1 MPQPVKGLPAG
12 AVVRPISGVPQG
24 AIVRPIGGGAV
35 DDTPEAPQ
43 QSGLSKAWQV
53 ANKPIADFALGDGA
67 SSDFLTS
74 AATGMNR
81 NDLRSASQEINT
93 NTHDWAGGTSPEDET
108 FMQRLNPVR
117 QYKHLK
123 ASLFDPDSPEAQSF
137 RTGTLGALADTA
149 DTAASFTSP
158 LSIATYGLGS
168 VAQGGRAL
176 NSTGKVGRLAQAS
189 AEMNTAA
196 RVAPRV
202 VAASAP
208 AARVL
213 GGVAGAGFA
222 ANAADNFFDD
232 KPDESKAD
240 ALGRKLNAA
249 GMFFGGAAGAAHSVK
264 GEMPGPSSS
273 MGDRANE
280 GGGTRGDVYKY
291 ARDNGIDMNLAQAGE
306 GKFAR
311 TVETTAE
318 NTLGGSGRMAKMKD
332 QQQAQVDQHINNIKD
347 KLDPHGKGKDTVQQG
362 ELVQRA
368 ADVAADVSRT
378 NASTK
383 YDELDNMATPTI
395 KSGVSLMRDEL
406 VDRRPIKQQAQSLY
420 NQLNKGNVNSVKPT
434 EAMSVLKSIIDGPDY
449 SSFGDAHADRSNLNN
464 AHFTDAVSKGKGER
478 ALSILSK
485 AFKDQMAVS
494 AQSAEASGMKGA
506 VKKYNEA
513 QKAWSDHMAVFGD
526 NSSPIVKA
534 IQQKEP
540 GKILDT
546 FLNNSSGGSVRA
558 MRQMSEVAPAFK
570 GLLKRELV
578 NRLTANDP
586 TYKTF
591 NSRLSKYG
599 EPFLKELFKPE
610 ELDALRKTGQVT
622 KSLNL
627 DVNPSGSGKYG
638 VSAAASVAP
647 LFEIGRG
654 VMHLDP
660 AAVATGVGGLGAMA
674 GGSNV
679 AARVLGHQ
687 GLTDKLMGYEPTTA
701 APAINKPGFTA
712 TAAQAPQQQPQGKTI
727 ANPFG
732 QPTGKGLSNPAR
744 RRAGNNPQAGFAT
757 PAAMLDLASGG
768 VSLIAKKIRDVIS
781 KPENVAGKM
790 AKSLEE
796 NGGFT
801 YNLAKG
807 DQFGKDAFAVSA
819 FPERAEVYD
828 KQPGKKVIAQYID
841 KNKDILG
848 SEHGDRVHV
857 GGWKGSDG
865 KWYLDLSTTTPDLAS
880 ARKLAATADQKAIF
894 DLKHGKEI
902 DTGGTGAPRENSVPA
917 DQLLARLKDVP
928 KDAEY
933 LDAVHYTNNADLK
946 ELDPAFAG
954 KGPFAG
960 AERSRADKVPSTYLG
975 ERDVYKE
982 PRVQRGASAR
992 YAADINRGRLYDMK
1006 SDPEGLM
1013 KSVGDGSMTFSDAE
1027 KKAQSFGYSGLRDP
1041 EQGLITSWDK
1051 VGDIRREMPEPKG
1064 SSVELIKNPRK
1075 LDNGATISDMA
1086 KVLEQHTKANLK
1098 PLKVGDAPDPEV
1110 VSRAADLAEA
1120 EIKYQLAS
1128 ESNHGQDW
1136 YKGDVKKMED
1146 AVAQLHPEIGKDADK
1161 TSMFKAI
1168 TTAMSLGNDGDATI
1182 KQALEAYDRYKK
1194 DGSVPLERSPGEPWG
1209 GQYPGNN
1216 RAALENIQKLVT
1228 KFGEKGAVKW
1238 LSETHPVA
1246 EIEKVKANKSPLTVP
1261 MGMREVPGSFIMGPK
1276 AGPFYQNLNGDF
1288 SHLTADVWF
1297 NRSWNR
1303 WMGTMFDK
1311 NGETQSVARSPRER
1325 RLQVEAFKTVA
1336 DRLKMSV
1343 AEAQA
1348 VMWYYEQRLYT
1359 QHGLDSHSGSYGD
1372 AAERITKQLSG
1383 PDTKESAKAAAA
1395 GANAQAGSVS
1405 DSGGSG
1411 AAEVRDADHEGE
1423 GDTSFDF
1430 SPRTGR
1436 TSDRTVSEASE
1447 DDVNSLRDWE
1457 KSAGERGSR
1466 SYEAARIAK
1475 NLADVT
1481 KLGDSDAMYV
1491 VKDDDG
1497 KVVGVTTLD
1506 MYSSPGK
1513 GQKSPITIDYLA
1525 VHPEAQGMGVGK
1537 RLIQHTIDL
1546 AAEEGRGVNLLSKSG
1561 SRTFYEALGFKLSP
1575 QMGESRYEMSPEEV
1589 KARATPKEEPSPE
1602 AIRSLERTKSPDYKY
1617 SDADFNIK
1625 GLHGSQTPI
1634 KEFGDPTE
1642 DGQHMVGDAI
1652 YFSKGKW
1659 ISSYW
1664 ANGSKGHVY
1673 SADLAMKKPFIIS
1686 DDQVI
1691 SRSDADKLIDMSVK
1705 AGTASKQWY
1714 RIPKSEVSKK
1724 IEDVKSDIP
1733 RWQSGGELKTS
1744 ELWQAM
1750 YHVSPVFISD
1760 ALKKLGYDGVIHHA
1774 VSKNGDVAFPGDKPK
1789 DTVYAVFSKNQI
1801 KNVQKSK

>member
-81 NDLRSASQEINT
+81 NDLRSASREINT

-117 QYKHLK
+117 QLKHLK
-123 ASLFDPDSPEAQSF
+123 ASLFDPDSPEAQEF
-137 RTGTLGALADTA
+137 RTGSIGALADTA

-158 LSIATYGLGS
+158 LAIVTAGAGEIAQGARALGS
-168 VAQGGRAL
+168 M
-176 NSTGKVGRLAQAS
+176 GKVLKLGQVVPELNAV
-189 AEMNTAA
+189 A
-196 RVAPRV
+196 RIAPRA
-202 VAASAP
+202 VAALAP
-208 AARVL
+208 AARVF

-264 GEMPGPSSS
+264 GEVPGPRSS
-273 MGDRANE
+273 MGDRPNE

-347 KLDPHGKGKDTVQQG
+347 KFDPHGKGKDTVQQG

-586 TYKTF
+586 SYKSF
-591 NSRLSKYG
+591 NSRLSKYS
-599 EPFLKELFKPE
+599 EPFLKELFKPD
-610 ELDALRKTGQVT
+610 ELDNLRKTGQVT

-627 DVNPSGSGKYG
+627 DVNPSGSGKFG

-654 VMHLDP
+654 VMHGDP
-660 AAVATGVGGLGAMA
+660 AAVAAGVGGLGAMA
-674 GGSNV
+674 GGSNI
-679 AARVLGHQ
+679 ASRVLGHQ
-687 GLTDKLMGYEPTTA
+687 GLTDKLMGYDAAPTA

-712 TAAQAPQQQPQGKTI
+712 AAAQTPQQQPQGKTI

-828 KQPGKKVIAQYID
+828 EQPGKKVIAQYID
-841 KNKDILG
+841 KNNILG

-865 KWYLDLSTTTPDLAS
+865 KWYLDLSTTTPDLSS

-902 DTGGTGAPRENSVPA
+902 DTGGTGSPRENSVPA

-933 LDAVHYTNNADLK
+933 LDAVHYTNNPDLK

-960 AERSRADKVPSTYLG
+960 AERSRTDKVPSTYLG

-1013 KSVGDGSMTFSDAE
+1013 KSVGDGKMTFSDAE

-1064 SSVELIKNPRK
+1064 SSIELIKNPRK
-1075 LDNGATISDMA
+1075 LDNGATVSDMA

-1098 PLKVGDAPDPEV
+1098 PLKVGDAPDPDV
-1110 VSRAADLAEA
+1110 VSRAADLAES

-1325 RLQVEAFKTVA
+1325 RLQLEAFKTVA

-1383 PDTKESAKAAAA
+1383 PDTQESAKAAAA

-1405 DSGGSG
+1405 DSVGSS
-1411 AAEVRDADHEGE
+1411 AAEVRGPDHEGE

-1430 SPRTGR
+1430 GSPRTGQR
-1436 TSDRTVSEASE
+1436 TADRSVSAATK
-1447 DDVNSLRDWE
+1447 DDVESLRGWKDEFWSKHPE
-1457 KSAGERGSR
+1457 GHIENDPVARRG
-1466 SYEAARIAK
+1466 YEAASIAHNIATK
-1475 NLADVT
+1475 TRNLP
-1481 KLGDSDAMYV
+1481 GDSTYV
-1491 VKDDDG
+1491 VREGD
-1497 KVVGVTTLD
+1497 KVIGVMKLD
-1506 MYSSPGK
+1506 AYGAK
-1513 GQKSPITIDYLA
+1513 RNPINIDYLA
-1525 VHPEAQGMGVGK
+1525 THPEAQGKGVGK
-1537 RLIQHTIDL
+1537 QLIQHAIDF
-1546 AAEEGRGVNLLSKSG
+1546 AAKQGRGVELLSKSG
-1561 SRTFYEALGFKLSP
+1561 ARSFYEGLGFTLSPGMGDSTYAMSPKEVAKRATVASNNDVKIDNPSRSDIKSLRDWGGSSLSSMLADAIVDDHVSDKLVAKSNNKVVGVISFNEDGHRLFIDAVATHPESLGKGIGVSLVKAAVRKAVDLGLKEIRCESHEESANFFKHLGFK
-1575 QMGESRYEMSPEEV
+1575 
-1589 KARATPKEEPSPE
+1589 
-1602 AIRSLERTKSPDYKY
+1602 
-1617 SDADFNIK
+1617 
-1625 GLHGSQTPI
+1625 
-1634 KEFGDPTE
+1634 
-1642 DGQHMVGDAI
+1642 
-1652 YFSKGKW
+1652 SKGDDLYTLDLAGMKKLL
-1659 ISSYW
+1659 S
-1664 ANGSKGHVY
+1664 GSK
-1673 SADLAMKKPFIIS
+1673 
-1686 DDQVI
+1686 
-1691 SRSDADKLIDMSVK
+1691 
-1705 AGTASKQWY
+1705 
-1714 RIPKSEVSKK
+1714 
-1724 IEDVKSDIP
+1724 
-1733 RWQSGGELKTS
+1733 
-1744 ELWQAM
+1744 
-1750 YHVSPVFISD
+1750 
-1760 ALKKLGYDGVIHHA
+1760 
-1774 VSKNGDVAFPGDKPK
+1774 
-1789 DTVYAVFSKNQI
+1789 
-1801 KNVQKSK
+1801 